1 MAKYEIQSP
10 TGEKYEITAP
20 DSASQDEVLAYAQ
33 RQFQKPQ
40 NESSLKNFIGGQF
53 ESLQKIGENT
63 VGRLT
68 DALGIKYH
76 GMPISEYNKQQ
87 RQKLYHEQ
95 SVNPESTSFKSG
107 KTIGDIELTMPV
119 SQGLA
124 GAASAI
130 PQTAKYAQAL
140 RTGGMDLGQAA
151 TGSKLA
157 NALIRAGAGA
167 AGGAATGALINPEET
182 MTGAAIG
189 AATPAIPA
197 LGQALSGKARD
208 LMFSAIKPTI
218 ADVESGAA
226 KQAVETMLEEGVNPT
241 MQRTIFGKGLDTL
254 AHRVAEKNKQIA
266 DLVRG
271 SGKTI
276 NKAEVAAKLDQ
287 LRPSLLTQV
296 NPVQDIR
303 ALEEAKAGFATHP
316 LLQAEEISVPLAQEM
331 KQGTYRALGDKA
343 WQEVGSASRESQ
355 KALARGLKEGIAKA
369 IPEVGK
375 LNAEESKLLNALD
388 VSEARAIQ
396 ELRNNPTGLA
406 TLASNPQAALAFM
419 ADRSSAF
426 KSLVAR
432 MMNSAGKSMSKVNL
446 KNVPTALAVS
456 EGEE

>member
-1 MAKYEIQSP
+1 MDVRLPDGTVIQNIPEGTSKAELVSKLQKSGYDVSSLMPQGGFKSQTANELADIGVGALGEAAKFAGRILP
-10 TGEKYEITAP
+10 GITGEELQAKTERFLTP
-20 DSASQDEVLAYAQ
+20 
-33 RQFQKPQ
+33 
-40 NESSLKNFIGGQF
+40 KNYQ
-53 ESLQKIGENT
+53 L
-63 VGRLT
+63 
-68 DALGIKYH
+68 
-76 GMPISEYNKQQ
+76 
-87 RQKLYHEQ
+87 
-95 SVNPESTSFKSG
+95 NPEAVSMGRTGADIGAGFAVGPVLGAAG
-107 KTIGDIELTMPV
+107 K
-119 SQGLA
+119 LA
-124 GAASAI
+124 GAG
-130 PQTAKYAQAL
+130 KYAQAL

-157 NALIRAGAGA
+157 NALTRAGAGA
-167 AGGAATGALINPEET
+167 AGGAGTAALINPDET

-189 AATPAIPA
+189 AALPVIPA
-197 LGQALSGKARD
+197 LGQKLTSKARD
-208 LMFSAIKPTI
+208 WMFSAVKPTT

-226 KQAVETMLEEGVNPT
+226 KQAIETMLEEGVNPT
-241 MQRTIFGKGLDTL
+241 MERTIFGKGLDTL
-254 AHRVAEKNKQIA
+254 SKKVSEKNKQIA
-266 DLVRG
+266 DLVRS

-276 NKAEVAAKLDQ
+276 SKAEVASKLDE

-303 ALEEAKAGFATHP
+303 ALEEARAGFTTHP

-426 KSLVAR
+426 KALAAR
-432 MMNSAGKSMSKVNL
+432 MMNSAGKSMAKVNL

-456 EGEE
+456 EGEQ

>member
-1 MAKYEIQSP
+1 MDVRLPDGTVIQNIPEGTSKAELVSKLQKSGYDVSSLMPQGGFKSQTANELADIGVGALGEAAKFAGRILP
-10 TGEKYEITAP
+10 GITGEELQAKTERFLTP
-20 DSASQDEVLAYAQ
+20 
-33 RQFQKPQ
+33 
-40 NESSLKNFIGGQF
+40 KNYQ
-53 ESLQKIGENT
+53 L
-63 VGRLT
+63 
-68 DALGIKYH
+68 
-76 GMPISEYNKQQ
+76 
-87 RQKLYHEQ
+87 
-95 SVNPESTSFKSG
+95 NPEAVSMGRTGADIGAGFAVGPLLGAAG
-107 KTIGDIELTMPV
+107 K
-119 SQGLA
+119 LA
-124 GAASAI
+124 GAG
-130 PQTAKYAQAL
+130 KYAQAL

-157 NALIRAGAGA
+157 NALTRAGAGA
-167 AGGAATGALINPEET
+167 AGGAGTAALINPDET

-189 AATPAIPA
+189 AALPVIPA

-208 LMFSAIKPTI
+208 LMFSAVKPTT

-226 KQAVETMLEEGVNPT
+226 KRAIETMLEEGVNPT

-254 AHRVAEKNKQIA
+254 SKKVSEKNKQIA
-266 DLVRG
+266 ELVRG

-276 NKAEVAAKLDQ
+276 SKAEVASKLDE

-303 ALEEAKAGFATHP
+303 ALEEARAGFTTHP

-426 KSLVAR
+426 KALAAR
-432 MMNSAGKSMSKVNL
+432 MMNSAGKSMAKVNL

-456 EGEE
+456 EGEQ

>member
-1 MAKYEIQSP
+1 MDVRLPDGTVIQNIPEGTSKAELVSKLQKSGYDVSSLMPQGGFKSQTANELADIGVGALGEAAKFAGRILP
-10 TGEKYEITAP
+10 GITGEELQAKTERFLTP
-20 DSASQDEVLAYAQ
+20 
-33 RQFQKPQ
+33 
-40 NESSLKNFIGGQF
+40 KNYQLNPEAVSMGRTGADIGAGF
-53 ESLQKIGENT
+53 A
-63 VGRLT
+63 VGP
-68 DALGIKYH
+68 ALG
-76 GMPISEYNKQQ
+76 
-87 RQKLYHEQ
+87 
-95 SVNPESTSFKSG
+95 TAG
-107 KTIGDIELTMPV
+107 K
-119 SQGLA
+119 LA
-124 GAASAI
+124 GAG
-130 PQTAKYAQAL
+130 KYAQAL

-157 NALIRAGAGA
+157 NALTRAGAGA
-167 AGGAATGALINPEET
+167 ASGAGTAALINPDET

-189 AATPAIPA
+189 AALPVIPA
-197 LGQALSGKARD
+197 LGQKLTSKARD
-208 LMFSAIKPTI
+208 WMFSAVKPTT

-226 KQAVETMLEEGVNPT
+226 KQAIETMLEEGVNPT
-241 MQRTIFGKGLDTL
+241 MERTIFGKGLNTL
-254 AHRVAEKNKQIA
+254 SKKVSEKNKQIA
-266 DLVRG
+266 DLVRS

-276 NKAEVAAKLDQ
+276 SKAEVASKLDE

-303 ALEEAKAGFATHP
+303 ALEEARAGFTTHP

-426 KSLVAR
+426 KALTAR
-432 MMNSAGKSMSKVNL
+432 MMNSAGKSMAKVNL

-456 EGEE
+456 EGEQ

>member
-1 MAKYEIQSP
+1 MAKYQIKSP
-10 TGEKYEITAP
+10 TGETFEITAP
-20 DSASQDEVLAYAQ
+20 DNASQDEVLSYAQ
-33 RQFQKPQ
+33 SQFKSAEKAMPQ
-40 NESSLKNFIGGQF
+40 GGFKSQTANELADIGVGALGEVAKFAGRILPGVTGEEAQAWAEKKLTPKNYQLSP
-53 ESLQKIGENT
+53 EARN
-63 VGRLT
+63 VGRTMT
-68 DALGIKYH
+68 DVGAGFVA
-76 GMPISEYNKQQ
+76 G
-87 RQKLYHEQ
+87 
-95 SVNPESTSFKSG
+95 
-107 KTIGDIELTMPV
+107 PV
-119 SQGLA
+119 L
-124 GAASAI
+124 GAAGKLVGAG
-130 PQTAKYAQAL
+130 KYAQAL

-157 NALIRAGAGA
+157 NALTRAGAGA
-167 AGGAATGALINPEET
+167 AGGAITGALINPDET

-208 LMFSAIKPTI
+208 LMFSAIKPTT

-226 KQAVETMLEEGVNPT
+226 KQAIETMLEQGVNPT

-303 ALEEAKAGFATHP
+303 ALEEARAGFATHP

-446 KNVPTALAVS
+446 KNVPTALAV